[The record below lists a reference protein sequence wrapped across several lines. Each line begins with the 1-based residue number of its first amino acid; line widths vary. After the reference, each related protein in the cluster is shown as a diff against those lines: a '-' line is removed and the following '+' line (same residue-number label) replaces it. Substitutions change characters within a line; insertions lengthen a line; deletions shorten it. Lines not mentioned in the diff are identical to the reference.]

1 MIVHTTKRPVDL
13 LKALADASQLM
24 MGDGNE
30 REVIQHVL
38 TILGQTAGVDRS
50 YIFRNIFDDNQLS
63 LLHYEY
69 EWNAEGIIPQI
80 DNEELHHVPWEY
92 FADLKDILASG
103 SSFAANTASIENQIM
118 RESLE
123 VQNIKSVLFMPLFSS
138 KKFWGFVGF
147 DDCQTE
153 RNWDEVDLVTL
164 KAIASNL
171 GTYLHKIEL
180 AHALNEQIQKVEEQK
195 LFYENVLDSMP
206 ADIVVFD
213 TQHKYLYVN
222 KHAIKDDENR
232 KWIVGKDD
240 YEYCKKRNKDISIAD
255 ERRAIFEKTIASK
268 EPYTFEEKYDLPN
281 GQVKYHLRIM
291 KPVLKEDGDVTF
303 LMGYGLDIT
312 DLKVKYETILK
323 QHKAIEAAPVGIAL
337 LDKEGK
343 YYYMNKVHAEIFE
356 YSEEELLGKTW
367 HILYNQDE
375 IDKISA
381 HYFPQLIQDG
391 SWSGETLGKSKNGRL
406 VPQEITLSLF
416 EDGDLLCVTRDLTP
430 TIKELEKVRLT
441 NQQLEL
447 AMTANNLGKWTWE
460 VKNGVLNMNP
470 TAQNMLGSKESTVAL
485 EDWVNIIHPDYKQN
499 VLVAVERHFSQIQ
512 SNPNDIY
519 KSEYQIRHANG
530 NYIWVLAIGKV
541 IKVDEQGNP
550 ELMTGFSLDITE
562 QKELDEK
569 IKQSDKRYRDLV
581 ENLKEVVFQTDL
593 DGKLTF
599 VNQNWTQ
606 SIGYSNQETLGRTI
620 VTFISENDKSKFL
633 AIYKKLSLNSNATVQ
648 DVIRLVNKDGND
660 VWFDFNVSVIKND
673 EGSSTGI
680 IGTAVNISERKKIES
695 ELQQNKQIL
704 DKVMSSIDDI
714 IWSFDIP
721 IDSLTYISPS
731 CMSMTG
737 VSDLDFYQSPS
748 LWYDIIHQE
757 DVAKVKESDDDL
769 HFGRIQARD
778 VVYRIITSTGE
789 EKWVRDQAK
798 LIVDE
803 AGNPTRIDGVTIDI
817 SKLIEAEKK
826 LKLSEEKYRLISENI
841 EDIITILDL
850 EGNISY
856 ISPSAQRFT
865 DINLQN
871 LLNKNIFEVVFE
883 DDKES
888 LKQFLQNLNL
898 DDVNKISFRIP
909 RANGDLIWIESIVKP
924 ITQTE
929 DGKPLVQASSRDI
942 TINKLAE
949 IELTNAL
956 QKEKELGELKSRFV
970 SMASHEFRT
979 PLSTIRVGAE
989 LIKLFLEKNNDKIP
1003 AQTFNKVNEKLDD
1016 IIIDVDRISE
1026 LMSDIFTMGKLE
1038 VSKIPFKPESTN
1050 LPDFILDY
1058 INQDGVRVLYN
1069 RKINLQLADLK
1080 SPVSIDKK
1088 LMKHVLQNVLS
1099 NAVKYS
1105 PKDSPVNIRLN
1116 DLGNHL
1122 LLEIQDFGMGIPE
1135 KDLPFV
1141 FESFFR
1147 STNVENIPGT
1157 GLGMV
1162 IIKMFVE
1169 MHGGTVNIESVLHS
1183 GTTVRVTIPK

>member
-30 REVIQHVL
+30 REVIQKVL
-38 TILGQTAGVDRS
+38 TILGQTAGVDRC

-69 EWNAEGIIPQI
+69 EWNAEGVIPQI
-80 DNEELHHVPWEY
+80 DNEELHNVPWEY
-92 FADLKDILASG
+92 FADLKETLSSGNYFAS
-103 SSFAANTASIENQIM
+103 NTVSLENQMM

-123 VQNIKSVLFMPLFSS
+123 VQHIKSVLFMPLFSS

-171 GTYLHKIEL
+171 GTYIHKIEL
-180 AHALNEQIQKVEEQK
+180 AHALSEQIHKVEEQK

-213 TQHKYLYVN
+213 TQHNYLYVN

-232 KWIVGKDD
+232 RWIIGKDD
-240 YEYCKKRNKDISIAD
+240 YEYCKRRNKDISIAD
-255 ERRAIFEKTIASK
+255 ERRDIFKKTIQSK
-268 EPYTFEEKYDLPN
+268 EPYTFEEKYQLPN

-291 KPVLKEDGDVTF
+291 KPVLKDDDSVNF

-312 DLKVKYETILK
+312 DLKVKDETILK

-343 YYYMNKVHAEIFE
+343 YYYMNKIHAEIFD
-356 YSEEELLGKTW
+356 YTIDELIGATW
-367 HILYNQDE
+367 HILYEQDE
-375 IDKISA
+375 IDKINNQ
-381 HYFPQLIQDG
+381 YFPKLIQDG
-391 SWSGETLGKSKNGRL
+391 RWSGETLGKSKKGHV

-430 TIKELEKVRLT
+430 TILELEKVRLT

-447 AMTANNLGKWTWE
+447 AMAANNLGKWTWE
-460 VKNGVLNMNP
+460 IKKGFFNLNP
-470 TAQNMLGSKESTVAL
+470 TSLNMLGLLHPILTSDE
-485 EDWVNIIHPDYKQN
+485 WVNTLHPNDKQRI
-499 VLVAVERHFSQIQ
+499 LEAVDRHFSQIP
-512 SNPNDIY
+512 SNPNDIF
-519 KSEYQIRHANG
+519 KAEYRIRHAAG

-541 IKVDEQGNP
+541 IKFDEQGNS
-550 ELMTGFSLDITE
+550 EVMTGFSLDISE

-569 IKQSDKRYRDLV
+569 VKKSDKRYRDLV

-593 DGKLTF
+593 EGKLTF

-606 SIGYSNQETLGRTI
+606 SIGYGNQETLGSTI

-633 AIYKKLSLNSNATVQ
+633 AIYKKLSLNPNATVQ
-648 DVIRLVNKDGND
+648 DIICLVDKDGND

-673 EGSSTGI
+673 EGLSTGI
-680 IGTAVNISERKKIES
+680 IGTAVNISERKRIES

-721 IDSLTYISPS
+721 INSLTYISPS
-731 CMSMTG
+731 CLSMTKI
-737 VSDLDFYQSPS
+737 SDLDFYHSPS
-748 LWYDIIHQE
+748 LWYDIIHHE
-757 DVAKVKESDDDL
+757 DVAKVKQSDDDL
-769 HFGRIQARD
+769 HHGKVQSRD
-778 VVYRIITSTGE
+778 MVYRITTSNGE

-798 LIVDE
+798 LITDE
-803 AGNPTRIDGVTIDI
+803 VGNPLRIDGVTIDI

-841 EDIITILDL
+841 EDIVTILDV

-871 LLNKNIFEVVFE
+871 TINKNIFEVIFE
-883 DDKES
+883 DDKEN
-888 LKQFLQNLNL
+888 LRQFLQNLNH
-898 DDVNKISFRIP
+898 DDVNKISFRVP
-909 RANGDLIWIESIVKP
+909 RANGDVAWIESIVKP

-929 DGKPLVQASSRDI
+929 DGTALVQASSRDI

-949 IELTNAL
+949 IELMNAL

-989 LIKLFLEKNNDKIP
+989 LIKLFLEKDNDKIP
-1003 AQTFNKVNEKLDD
+1003 STTFNKVNEKLDD

-1038 VSKIPFKPESTN
+1038 VSKITFKPESTN
-1050 LPDFILDY
+1050 LPDFIMDY
-1058 INQDGVRVLYN
+1058 INQDGARVLYN
-1069 RKINLQLADLK
+1069 RKINLQFADLK
-1080 SPVSIDKK
+1080 SPVNIDKK

-1116 DLGNHL
+1116 DSGNHL

-1162 IIKMFVE
+1162 IIKMFIE
-1169 MHGGTVNIESVLHS
+1169 MHGGTVNIESMLHS
-1183 GTTVRVTIPK
+1183 GTTVSISLPK